1 MPNFQGERDGLCGMY
16 AIVNAYEICLSDLV
30 DKPEKKLDRIFR
42 TACGALERKAWPKTL
57 WQGTSF
63 GEMRRMI
70 FKCEKRM
77 KFRKSGFAITVKYP
91 FLKKPPR
98 NTKEYW
104 NRFTREFHKEGFCC
118 AVIGVEKP
126 VPHWVVVEPT
136 IGGDILFS
144 DSGGPDSKQVYRMDA
159 HSIRG
164 GKGGKI
170 KVAFEEVII
179 FRRVFVV

>member
-1 MPNFQGERDGLCGMY
+1 MPSYQGELDGLCGVY

-30 DKPEKKLDRIFR
+30 NNPEKKLDRIFR
-42 TACGALERKAWPKTL
+42 TACRALERKAWPETL

-70 FKCEKRM
+70 SKCEKRM
-77 KFRKSGFAITVKYP
+77 KYRSFVIAPKYP

-104 NRFTREFHKEGFCC
+104 KRFIKEFHKKGFCC
-118 AVIGVEKP
+118 AIIGVEDP
-126 VPHWVVVEPT
+126 APHWVVVEPT

-144 DSGGPDSKQVYRMDA
+144 VSDGSGSQQVYRMDA
-159 HSIRG
+159 QSIRG
-164 GKGGKI
+164 GKGGEI
-170 KVAFEEVII
+170 KVNLQEVIV
-179 FRRVFVV
+179 FRRVFG